1 MRSNYGNVLKIK
13 LFYWHFWS
21 TFCPLY
27 LLRDCFWLLRL
38 LILIYSPFILC
49 FLQLVLHLC
58 WSLWLRSSC
67 DTVWIYLLQLTP
79 HKSIKVYCTLHLSSF
94 LLILPLF
101 LRSLSDLF
109 FNWLRRKNRR
119 KLCIHQFF
127 YIDEIDCL
135 FLWVLRLQRAI
146 DVLQYLSRRKLAL
159 DKMIARLDRG
169 NSNLCL
175 LYLCRLSNY
184 FGL

>member
-1 MRSNYGNVLKIK
+1 MK
-13 LFYWHFWS
+13 LFYCDFWS
-21 TFCPLY
+21 AFCPLS

-49 FLQLVLHLC
+49 LLQLVLHLC

-67 DTVWIYLLQLTP
+67 DTVWIYLLQFTP
-79 HKSIKVYCTLHLSSF
+79 HKGIKVYCILHFSSF

-101 LRSLSDLF
+101 LRSLNDLF
-109 FNWLRRKNRR
+109 FDCLRLKNRW

-127 YIDEIDCL
+127 YIDEIYCL

-146 DVLQYLSRRKLAL
+146 VLQHLCRRKLAL
-159 DKMIARLDRG
+159 VKIVIWLDRW

-175 LYLCRLSNY
+175 LYLSRLSDY